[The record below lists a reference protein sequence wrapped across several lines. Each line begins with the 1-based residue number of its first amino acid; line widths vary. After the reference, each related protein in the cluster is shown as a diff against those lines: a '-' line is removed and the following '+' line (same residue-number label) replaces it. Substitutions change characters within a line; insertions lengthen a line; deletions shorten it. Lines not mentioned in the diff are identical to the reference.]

1 METSFPFLPADI
13 EAAVVARHGGPVT
26 VPGQQGEHVVMSMA
40 TYRDILGVGS
50 DDEFARSVAD
60 LKISI
65 AQAEAGETMS
75 LDEARQKLNDTYGA

>member
-1 METSFPFLPADI
+1 
-13 EAAVVARHGGPVT
+13 
-26 VPGQQGEHVVMSMA
+26 MSMA
-40 TYRDILGVGS
+40 TYRDLLGVGS

-75 LDEARQKLNDTYGA
+75 LDEARQILNDKYGA